1 MKCVPSCCV
10 LNLEKKDAQCCD
22 VSESRARKVANII
35 SILLGVLILSAGIV
49 GVVLFGAELGMMYSI
64 LVIGLS
70 VAVGFLLL
78 TVGASCLTC
87 RALISKAR
95 ASGFVPVKK
104 YIDEEKVLKL
114 KQNISENKAV
124 VASAEDNL
132 NSIVSKYQKAQ
143 DEHKKLLTQKTEAKS
158 KLENANQE
166 MVRAKNNFESASEK
180 FQKQIELISS
190 SGGGGGTPSSK
201 EKSLNDLQQEVV
213 KAKQELANKTTAYQ
227 EAQARYNTILQQIED
242 IFTLVDVQL
251 VLPACN
257 KLQEALCALVTSS
270 SSLID
275 VLEARIIG
283 MQTEMMQKTNRI
295 LELERKVQELESKG
309 QSHDGLVK
317 ELNTQINSLR
327 KEKVVL
333 EEAQEKKIRELLKE
347 KEKQINTLTTSIKKL
362 QNEKTRGVLETKMS
376 ELERELQKEK
386 TRLEE
391 KEKELSALQ
400 KKMDEQIT
408 ELQKK
413 LDQQSEASTSEREIL
428 IQEQTRLRKELSE
441 AREKVAKLTK
451 EVGITRA
458 LEEKNK
464 NLTTLLQQEKKERT
478 AEQEQQKTLL
488 NTLQQ
493 ELNQNKLKIS
503 SYITRD
509 QEQQKSIQE
518 KEAELA
524 KLKFTLSLYERM
536 VSDIEKKLEK
546 KKSKELSSY
555 LEAKEKLSSLTGGTV
570 HYTRV
575 QVGDIT
581 NTELYKKISDQET
594 EIGGLKDT
602 IIQKENQHREEI
614 AVLKEAHRVEIA
626 KLRAELEEQISNY
639 KEQIQ
644 DYKAKVH
651 ELKAKVTATRQDL
664 TASIETTQLQAKVII
679 EKDEEIKALREQ
691 VVQLT
696 KDAAK
701 SGAVVETMSLA
712 LNPKQ
717 RSTLL
722 AISGKDDD
730 E

>member
-1 MKCVPSCCV
+1 M
-10 LNLEKKDAQCCD
+10 
-22 VSESRARKVANII
+22 
-35 SILLGVLILSAGIV
+35 
-49 GVVLFGAELGMMYSI
+49 
-64 LVIGLS
+64 
-70 VAVGFLLL
+70 
-78 TVGASCLTC
+78 
-87 RALISKAR
+87 
-95 ASGFVPVKK
+95 
-104 YIDEEKVLKL
+104 
-114 KQNISENKAV
+114 
-124 VASAEDNL
+124 
-132 NSIVSKYQKAQ
+132 
-143 DEHKKLLTQKTEAKS
+143 
-158 KLENANQE
+158 
-166 MVRAKNNFESASEK
+166 
-180 FQKQIELISS
+180 
-190 SGGGGGTPSSK
+190 
-201 EKSLNDLQQEVV
+201 
-213 KAKQELANKTTAYQ
+213 
-227 EAQARYNTILQQIED
+227 
-242 IFTLVDVQL
+242 
-251 VLPACN
+251 
-257 KLQEALCALVTSS
+257 QEALCALVTSS